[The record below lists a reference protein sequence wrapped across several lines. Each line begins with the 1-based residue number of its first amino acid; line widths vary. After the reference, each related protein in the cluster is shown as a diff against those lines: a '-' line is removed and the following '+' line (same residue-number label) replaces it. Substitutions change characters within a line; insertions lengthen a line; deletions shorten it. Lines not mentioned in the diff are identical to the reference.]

1 MNKIVKAA
9 AAGLLTAAAFAPVS
23 GVLAANQQP
32 TPARAS
38 IPFVNFGGIRDWQAD
53 GDKGLWVEDAHRQWF
68 YASLVGPCVGL
79 DFAYSIVFDAQPMDT
94 LDRFS
99 SVILPG
105 WGRCYF
111 GSFSVSEGP
120 PAKRSPDADDSA
132 AAQG

>member
-1 MNKIVKAA
+1 MNKIIK
-9 AAGLLTAAAFAPVS
+9 AAGLLALVPLS
-23 GVLAANQQP
+23 GVLAADK
-32 TPARAS
+32 PAAPRAS

-53 GDKGLWVEDAHRQWF
+53 GDKGLWVEDAHRQWY
-68 YASLVGPCVGL
+68 YADLVGPCVGL

-111 GSFSVSEGP
+111 NSFAVSDGP
-120 PAKRSPDADDSA
+120 PAHKSDEAADATR
-132 AAQG
+132 G